1 MFYYIYYNYSLLSDK
16 NQREGSIKLP
26 ALFFCSF
33 VSLKT
38 ITTMYKSIY
47 FFGQSVFG
55 QLISLID
62 PSIVSEASKA
72 CNSDRYIKK
81 FKTKDHLISMLFCTL
96 AKCTSLREVSGAML
110 GLSGKTKHFQ
120 LDHIPKKSTLGDSN
134 QRREADVFGVIYNKL
149 FTKYGDIISDSRI
162 KDVINKQLEIFDST
176 TISLFNDI
184 LKCVGRKP
192 KSGKRKG
199 GIKVHT
205 VINVDETVPKM
216 VWFTHSATNDHVL
229 LNKLKMDANTIYVFD
244 KGYNDYKAFQRFSD
258 NQTGFVTRIKDNAV
272 YEPVCKNEIGEHI
285 HSGVIEDE
293 IIEVTV
299 KNDESTCK
307 LKLRKVRFHD
317 REQKREFEFLTNLFE
332 MRADL
337 VAAIYKLRWQ
347 IELLFK
353 QLKQNF
359 PLKYFLGDNENAIKI
374 QIYCALI
381 ANLLMTVIQKKLK
394 RSWAFS
400 NLVSFCKIH
409 LFNYIHL
416 TNFLENPDKDW
427 QKTVYNE
434 EQLSLF

>member
-1 MFYYIYYNYSLLSDK
+1 MN
-16 NQREGSIKLP
+16 
-26 ALFFCSF
+26 
-33 VSLKT
+33 
-38 ITTMYKSIY
+38 KSKY
-47 FFGQSVFG
+47 FHGQSVFG

-62 PSIVSEASKA
+62 SNIISKSA
-72 CNSDRYIKK
+72 QAFQADRYVKR
-81 FKTKDHLISMLFCTL
+81 FKTKDHLISMLFCSF

-120 LDHIPKKSTLGDSN
+120 LDHIPKRSTLGDAN
-134 QRREADVFGVIYNKL
+134 QRRNADVFGAIYNKL
-149 FTKYGDIISDSRI
+149 FIKYGHYISDSRI
-162 KDVINKQLEIFDST
+162 KDVIDKQIEIFDST
-176 TISLFNDI
+176 TISLFKDI

-192 KSGKRKG
+192 QSGKRKG

-216 VWFTHSATNDHVL
+216 IWFTDAASHDHIL
-229 LNKLKMDANTIYVFD
+229 LSKLKMDANTIYVFD
-244 KGYNDYKAFQRFSD
+244 KGYNDYKAFQQFCD
-258 NQTGFVTRIKDNAV
+258 NHTGFVTRIKDNAV
-272 YEPVCKNEIGEHI
+272 YEIKEQSEIDDCI
-285 HSGVIEDE
+285 HAGVQSDE
-293 IIEVTV
+293 IIELTI
-299 KNDESTCK
+299 KEGNTEK
-307 LKLRKVRFHD
+307 PLQLRKIRFYD
-317 REQKREFEFLTNLFE
+317 RVLKREFEFITNLFE

-359 PLKYFLGDNENAIKI
+359 PLNYFLGDNENAIKI

-381 ANLLMTVIQKKLK
+381 ANLLITVIQKKLK

-416 TNFLENPDKDW
+416 LNFLENPEKDW
-427 QKTVYNE
+427 QVVNVTQY
-434 EQLSLF
+434 QIALFET